1 MNGQRSAYIRNTA
14 INNKKEVL
22 PFPITC
28 MDLEGIML
36 GELYQRKTNTT

>member
-1 MNGQRSAYIRNTA
+1 MNGQRSAYIHNTA
-14 INNKKEVL
+14 INNNKEVL

-36 GELYQRKTNTT
+36 GEMYQRKTNTT